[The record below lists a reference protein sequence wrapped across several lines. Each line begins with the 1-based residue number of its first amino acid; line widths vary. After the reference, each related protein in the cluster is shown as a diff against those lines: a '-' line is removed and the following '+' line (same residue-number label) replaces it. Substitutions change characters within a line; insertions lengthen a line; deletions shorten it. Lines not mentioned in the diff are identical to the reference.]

1 MFNRYVRGAF
11 LSLLWVA
18 FSQQGGA
25 RADEVAAFYKGR
37 NVEMV
42 IGYGAGGGF
51 DMWARAIARH
61 IGKKIP
67 GIPTIVPRNM
77 PGAGSLIAAN
87 YIYHVAPQDG
97 SVMGLIGRGVMFE
110 PLFEG
115 VGAKFDPLKF
125 TLIGNPSRDS
135 YMCALWH
142 THSSKSASDFY
153 KNEMSLGSTGS
164 GSESHVFPIVL
175 ANLLGMKAKV
185 VSGYKGSN
193 EILLAIERRELDG
206 LCLGTETVRRTQQY
220 ADGKYKILL
229 QIGSTPDPVLGE
241 LPMISEFAKSEADRA
256 VLELIFA
263 RIDVGRPFVGPP
275 NVPKERAKSL
285 QTAFMQTMRD
295 ADFKTDVEK
304 LELEIDASS
313 GEDLEKLLQKAYRTD
328 PEVVKRTAEM
338 LKQ

>member
-1 MFNRYVRGAF
+1 MLKLCARG
-11 LSLLWVA
+11 LSLFVLSNLA
-18 FSQQGGA
+18 LNPLPA
-25 RADEVAAFYKGR
+25 IADDVAAFYKGR
-37 NVEMV
+37 NVEMA

-51 DMWARAIARH
+51 DMWARAVARH
-61 IGKKIP
+61 IGRKIP
-67 GIPTIVPRNM
+67 GSPNIVPRNM

-87 YIYHVAPQDG
+87 YLFRAAPQDG
-97 SVMGLIGRGVMFE
+97 SVLGLVGRGVMFE

-115 VGAKFDPLKF
+115 TGAKFDPLQF
-125 TLIGNPSRDS
+125 NFIGNPSRDS

-142 THSSKSASDFY
+142 THASKSAADFY

-229 QIGSTPDPVLGE
+229 QIGSTPDPVLGKV
-241 LPMISEFAKSEADRA
+241 PMITEFAKSPQDRA

-263 RIDVGRPFVGPP
+263 RIDVGRPFVAPP
-275 NVPKERAKSL
+275 NVPKARVEAL
-285 QTAFMQTMRD
+285 QKAFMQTMND
-295 ADFKTDVEK
+295 AEFRKEVEK
-304 LELEIDASS
+304 LGLEINASS
-313 GEDLEKLLQKAYRTD
+313 GEDLEKLLRTAYRTD
-328 PEVVKRTAEM
+328 PAIVKRTAEM